1 MAENGLSVNKHNQL
15 VSTHEVGNPTEGFYN
30 FELTSNLRSLVL
42 LRAQHPTNTA
52 DCAYFELSPAQAD
65 QLADALWSH
74 ADYAST
80 GKIASEE
87 DGE

>member
-1 MAENGLSVNKHNQL
+1 MAENGHNKLSVNKYDQL
-15 VSTHEVGNPTEGFYN
+15 VSTHEVGNAIEGFYN
-30 FELTSNLRSLVL
+30 FELTSNHLGLVL

-74 ADYAST
+74 ADYAKT
-80 GKIASEE
+80 GKSL
-87 DGE
+87 